1 MSTDQALELTAAPVI
16 ESLTGQGINVGH
28 ACRTLEVSESGY
40 YAWKGRPDSPR
51 TLRRIWVA
59 GEIAEVHKASGGTY
73 GSLRVT
79 AELRYGRNIVVGHN
93 PVESIMR
100 ELGIKGLPTRRRPK
114 GARLARLSHLIW
126 SAARSSAII
135 RTRCG

>member
-1 MSTDQALELTAAPVI
+1 MV
-16 ESLTGQGINVGH
+16 ESLTGQGINVRH

-40 YAWKGRPDSPR
+40 YAWKGRPDPPR
-51 TLRRIWVA
+51 TLRRIWLA

-73 GSLRVT
+73 GALRVT

-93 PVESIMR
+93 AVESIMR
-100 ELGIKGLPTRRRPK
+100 ELGSRGCRPADGQTAHAWRRSS
-114 GARLARLSHLIW
+114 LSIW
-126 SAARSSAII
+126 SAGRSCAII